1 MPVRRFGALN
11 PPTPTIVCST
21 AVATVMLGVFAGRW
35 LATRRMLAERLNGLF
50 AVGAIAMM
58 LGLMWHWSFPINK
71 NIWTSSYVLFT
82 GGMACVVLAAC
93 MWVVDVQKITGWTR
107 PFVIYGVNPIV
118 AFVGSGVMA
127 RIIYSIV
134 KVEYAGRTTSL
145 QNAIYQA
152 LFASWLSP
160 VNASLAFAVAFVLL
174 WYGVLALL
182 HRRGIIL
189 KV

>member
-1 MPVRRFGALN
+1 MV
-11 PPTPTIVCST
+11 V
-21 AVATVMLGVFAGRW
+21 
-35 LATRRMLAERLNGLF
+35 
-50 AVGAIAMM
+50 
-58 LGLMWHWSFPINK
+58 GLMWNWSFPINQS
-71 NIWTSSYVLFT
+71 IWTSSYVLFT

-160 VNASLAFAVAFVLL
+160 VNASLLFALSFVLL
-174 WYGVLALL
+174 WLGILWVLW
-182 HRRGIIL
+182 RKRIFL